1 MKWGFEMEFA
11 NNGSADTF
19 LLVKAAERK
28 VTQKGMPYLDMTLC
42 DRSGEI
48 NAKLWDYRE
57 EVQGVF
63 ETGTIVK
70 IRGTVSPYNGVD
82 QLRIEKI
89 RRAVPSDG
97 VDPADFA
104 PSSEIGGEK
113 LYSELWT
120 IAESIENREIRDIVT
135 DIYKEYKDKLVFW
148 PAAFRLHHAMRGGL
162 LYHTLSIVRL
172 AQSVC
177 KIYPSVNAD
186 LLIAGAMLHDI
197 AKTDEFIVNDAGVAG
212 GYSLEG
218 NLVGHLAKGAMIIGK
233 AAERLGTSED
243 IKLLLQHMVLSHH
256 GEPEFGAAVRPMFL
270 EAELLSELDLMDA
283 RIYELTE
290 AVSAT
295 KAGEYTGKMWALDN
309 RKFYNHGLSEVST
322 KANIT

>member
-1 MKWGFEMEFA
+1 MDFS
-11 NNGSADTF
+11 NNGAQDAFLMVKTAD
-19 LLVKAAERK
+19 RK
-28 VTQKGMPYLDMTLC
+28 VTQKGMPYLDLMLC
-42 DRSGEI
+42 DKTGEI
-48 NAKLWDYRE
+48 SAKLWDYHE

-63 ETGTIVK
+63 EAGTIVK

-89 RRAVPSDG
+89 RKALPSDG
-97 VDPADFA
+97 VDPADFV
-104 PSSEIGGEK
+104 PSADLSGEQ
-113 LYSELWT
+113 LYSELIN
-120 IAESIENREIRDIVT
+120 IADNMANDEIRRVVV
-135 DIYKEYKDKLVFW
+135 DIYAEYKEKLTYW
-148 PAAFRLHHAMRGGL
+148 PAAFRLHHAIRGGL

-177 KIYPSVNAD
+177 KIYPSVNYD
-186 LLIAGAMLHDI
+186 LLIGGAMLHDI
-197 AKTDEFIVNDAGVAG
+197 AKTDEFIVNDAGTAS

-233 AAERLGTSED
+233 SCEKLGISEET
-243 IKLLLQHMVLSHH
+243 KLLLQHMVLSHH

-290 AVSAT
+290 AIGNVQ
-295 KAGEYTGKMWALDN
+295 AGEYTNKMWALDN
-309 RKFYNHGLSEVST
+309 RKFYNHGRNNVDT
-322 KANIT
+322 KAKLI